1 MGIAHATL
9 AEPVFDDGGKL
20 LYKGHGASTIGIT
33 SSVAISG
40 TIPAGSVL
48 ALSGP
53 KGGGSETCG
62 APAFINTAPPAASP
76 SSKEQP

>member
-20 LYKGHGASTIGIT
+20 FYKGHGASTIGIT

-53 KGGGSETCG
+53 KAA
-62 APAFINTAPPAASP
+62 APKRAAPRPSSTPPPAASP